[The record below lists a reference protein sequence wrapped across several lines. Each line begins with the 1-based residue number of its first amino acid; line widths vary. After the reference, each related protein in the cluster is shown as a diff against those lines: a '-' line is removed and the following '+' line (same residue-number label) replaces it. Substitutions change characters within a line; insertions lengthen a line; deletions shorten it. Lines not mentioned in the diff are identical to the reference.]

1 MSEEL
6 LKAVNEFK
14 WSEEADTDIW
24 RIHYDP
30 NNNGFI
36 MQIARADQS
45 NSEMPYIEVTEQ
57 IATEF
62 IRGKRYQREYRVQDN
77 TLKMQ
82 YFEHNIHEA
91 SDKRIDRLTMDSP
104 IGVGTYFVTVQGD
117 PDLIIDTVLITE
129 QNKDVEIAKLKE
141 YLQNNDVYKDQ

>member
-6 LKAVNEFK
+6 LKAVEGFQWEDKPTTN
-14 WSEEADTDIW
+14 IW

-30 NNNGFI
+30 DSNGSI
-36 MQIARADQS
+36 VQIAQAEQS
-45 NSEMPYIEVTEQ
+45 NSQMPYIEVNEQ

-62 IRGKRYQREYRVQDN
+62 ISGKRYQREYRVQDN

-91 SDKRIDRLTMDSP
+91 SDKRINRLSIDSP
-104 IGVGTYFVTVQGD
+104 IDVGTYFVTVQGD

-129 QNKDVEIAKLKE
+129 ENKDVETTKLKE
-141 YLQNNDVYKDQ
+141 YLENNDVYKDQ

>member
-6 LKAVNEFK
+6 LKAVEGFQWEDKPTTN
-14 WSEEADTDIW
+14 IW

-30 NNNGFI
+30 DSNGSI
-36 MQIARADQS
+36 VQIAQAEQS
-45 NSEMPYIEVTEQ
+45 NSQMPYIEVNEQ

-62 IRGKRYQREYRVQDN
+62 ISGKRYQREYRVQDK

-91 SDKRIDRLTMDSP
+91 SDKRINRLSIDSP

-129 QNKDVEIAKLKE
+129 ENKDVETTKLKE
-141 YLQNNDVYKDQ
+141 YLENNDVYKDQ

>member
-1 MSEEL
+1 
-6 LKAVNEFK
+6 
-14 WSEEADTDIW
+14 
-24 RIHYDP
+24 
-30 NNNGFI
+30 

-62 IRGKRYQREYRVQDN
+62 ISGKRYQREYKVQDN

-82 YFEHNIHEA
+82 YFKHNVHEA
-91 SDKRIDRLTMDSP
+91 SDKRIDRLTTDSP
-104 IGVGTYFVTVQGD
+104 IDPGVYFVTVQGD

-129 QNKDVEIAKLKE
+129 QNKDVETAKLKE
-141 YLQNNDVYKDQ
+141 YLENNDVYKDQ

>member
-6 LKAVNEFK
+6 LKAVEGFQWEDKPTTN
-14 WSEEADTDIW
+14 IW

-30 NNNGFI
+30 DSNGSI
-36 MQIARADQS
+36 VQIAQAEQS
-45 NSEMPYIEVTEQ
+45 NSQMPYIEVNEQ

-62 IRGKRYQREYRVQDN
+62 ISGKRYQREYRVQDN

-91 SDKRIDRLTMDSP
+91 SDKRINRLSIDSP

>member
-6 LKAVNEFK
+6 LKAVEGFQWEDKPTTN
-14 WSEEADTDIW
+14 IW

-30 NNNGFI
+30 DSNGSI
-36 MQIARADQS
+36 VQIAQAEQS
-45 NSEMPYIEVTEQ
+45 NSQMPYIEVNEQ

-62 IRGKRYQREYRVQDN
+62 ISGKRYQREYRVQDN

-91 SDKRIDRLTMDSP
+91 SDKRINRLSIDSP

-117 PDLIIDTVLITE
+117 PDLIIDTVLITD

>member
-1 MSEEL
+1 
-6 LKAVNEFK
+6 
-14 WSEEADTDIW
+14 
-24 RIHYDP
+24 
-30 NNNGFI
+30 

-62 IRGKRYQREYRVQDN
+62 ISGKRYQREYRVQDN

>member
-6 LKAVNEFK
+6 LKAVEEFK
-14 WSEEADTDIW
+14 WSEETTTKVR

-30 NNNGFI
+30 DSNGSI
-36 MQIARADQS
+36 VQIAQAEQS
-45 NSEMPYIEVTEQ
+45 NSQMPYIEVNEQ

-62 IRGKRYQREYRVQDN
+62 ISGKRYQREYKVQDN

-91 SDKRIDRLTMDSP
+91 SDKRIDRLTTDTP

-129 QNKDVEIAKLKE
+129 ENKDVETAKLKE
-141 YLQNNDVYKDQ
+141 YLENNDVYKDQ